1 MCVGVRWCAWDD
13 AEALEGAA
21 GSGLER
27 LVRTTARTTPG
38 HVGHSVPNL
47 ASSYVVTSLPCYST
61 VRDYIIFLGNISLT
75 MSLHDPAFLLSAF
88 WDIDVV
94 RSVRTKGGNIF

>member
-1 MCVGVRWCAWDD
+1 MCEAVSGASESLMRSAGKPILGVRWCAWDD

-27 LVRTTARTTPG
+27 LVRTTARTALG

-47 ASSYVVTSLPCYST
+47 ASSYVATSSLVFPQNAMISSSLETSLSQCPFMML
-61 VRDYIIFLGNISLT
+61 RSL
-75 MSLHDPAFLLSAF
+75 
-88 WDIDVV
+88 
-94 RSVRTKGGNIF
+94 